1 MLDSEFMVCW
11 FDNEHRNLRR
21 QIRAWVKNNL
31 GPGDQGQENLEI
43 NACRLANQLG
53 QDGFMAYAVPSRFGG
68 VRETVQARDL
78 CLIREELAW
87 GSALADVMFGVQA
100 LGSYPIALAGSE
112 EQQRRYLPPL
122 AKGERIAAFALTEP
136 NAGSDVSAIST
147 QAERDT
153 NGYRLNGVKHF
164 ISNAGIAHTYVVFA
178 STQPEAKAK
187 GLSAFIVESNSAGFT
202 VKEKTP
208 LLSPHPIGVVAFD
221 DCFVPQHRLL
231 GGEGEG
237 LKIAL
242 RTLDTLRCTVGA
254 AAVGFARRALEE
266 AVGYSRNR
274 RQFGHALAEFQG
286 TQFKLADMATELE
299 AARLLV
305 HQAAWMNDQRHQEL
319 PLKSAIAKLFATEA
333 AQRIVDQSLQ
343 IHGGN
348 GVVVGNILE
357 RLYRDVRALRIYEG
371 TSEIQRLIITK
382 HLLKQEQP
390 DGL

>member
-1 MLDSEFMVCW
+1 MDCW
-11 FDNEHRNLRR
+11 FDNEHRKLHG

-31 GPGDQGQENLEI
+31 SIGDHGQGNLEM

-136 NAGSDVSAIST
+136 SAGSDVSAIST
-147 QAERDT
+147 RAEREIG
-153 NGYRLNGVKHF
+153 GYRLNGVKHF

-178 STQPEAKAK
+178 STQPQAKAK

-208 LLSPHPIGVVAFD
+208 LLSPHPIGVVAFE
-221 DCFVPQHRLL
+221 DCFVPQHQRL

-242 RTLDTLRCTVGA
+242 KTLDMLRCSVGA
-254 AAVGFARRALEE
+254 AAVGLARRALEE
-266 AVGYSRNR
+266 AIAYSRNR
-274 RQFGHALAEFQG
+274 RQFGHALAELQG
-286 TQFKLADMATELE
+286 TQFKLAEMATELE

-371 TSEIQRLIITK
+371 TSEIQRLTIAK

-390 DGL
+390 GGL

>member
-1 MLDSEFMVCW
+1 MFDSEFMDCW

-31 GPGDQGQENLEI
+31 SPGDHGQGNLET

-221 DCFVPQHRLL
+221 DCFVPQHQRL

-254 AAVGFARRALEE
+254 AAVGFAQRALDE
-266 AVGYSRNR
+266 AVGYSRKR